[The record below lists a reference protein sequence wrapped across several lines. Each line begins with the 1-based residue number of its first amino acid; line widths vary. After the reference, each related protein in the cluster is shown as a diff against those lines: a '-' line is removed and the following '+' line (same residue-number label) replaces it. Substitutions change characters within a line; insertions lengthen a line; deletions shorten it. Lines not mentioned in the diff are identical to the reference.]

1 MSAVFTKEEAWL
13 KQWRKRKRDVPSPI
27 STDREVVS
35 RPAVQAG
42 EAKRVKR
49 SWDFENMLKEHERVW
64 WSEGEGKWCFRDR
77 WGSSH
82 EFTKRFSI
90 GKEIMGQQK
99 RTKTSAE
106 MKSFVDRHRA
116 SVVESGGWESYAK
129 AHAERQNVKI
139 KARTDAAAGAPRGT
153 SVIIPQVQS
162 LPFPEVASPLH
173 EFEELY
179 IPAIHLR
186 PFKLK

>member
-35 RPAVQAG
+35 RPAVQDG

-49 SWDFENMLKEHERVW
+49 SWEFEDMLKEHERVW

-106 MKSFVDRHRA
+106 MKSFVEQHRT

-129 AHAERQNVKI
+129 AHAERQNIKI

-153 SVIIPQVQS
+153 SVIIP
-162 LPFPEVASPLH
+162 FPEVVSPPREFG
-173 EFEELY
+173 EFEIPEINY
-179 IPAIHLR
+179 IIFPEAA
-186 PFKLK
+186 